1 MREETLDYKVE
12 LPLFE
17 GPLDLLLHLV
27 RKNDVEIEEIPIAL
41 ILDQY
46 LGYLQQARGLNIDLA
61 GEFLELAAELAWI
74 KSKMLLPESENEK
87 EEGPDPRADL
97 AARLLEY
104 RKYKLAAVFLSQRPM
119 LGRDLFRR
127 PSQTLDD
134 PEREPMIEAEPAALL
149 TAFQELLKRLPSEQS
164 HEVRRERVGV
174 AERIIELVEK
184 MRGESQ
190 MLFER
195 LFEDEKT
202 REEMIVTFLAIL
214 EMARQKL
221 IRILQENVSGAIV
234 IQPLIL
240 QEGEA

>member
-74 KSKMLLPESENEK
+74 KSKMLLPESEDEK

-104 RKYKLAAVFLSQRPM
+104 RKYKL
-119 LGRDLFRR
+119 
-127 PSQTLDD
+127 
-134 PEREPMIEAEPAALL
+134 AALL